1 MFDERDIIHRYSR
14 ADAIRDGTLIDITK
28 LSHEAGFRFPV
39 ALTRAVWERC
49 VKVPDGVVGQDE
61 EGRTWDIAFLLA
73 AAIRRGSDGREV
85 SFAVHVRNSNRR
97 GMPPATPL
105 VAVCGPG
112 DDGEP
117 CVTVMLP
124 GED

>member
-1 MFDERDIIHRYSR
+1 MFDNRDIIHSYSR

-28 LSHEAGFRFPV
+28 LAHEAGFRFPV

-49 VKVPDGVVGQDE
+49 VKVPDGVAGQDE
-61 EGRTWDIAFLLA
+61 EGRTWDIAHLLA
-73 AAIRRGSDGREV
+73 AAIRRGAGGQEV
-85 SFAVHVRNSNRR
+85 PFAVHVRNSNRR
-97 GMPPATPL
+97 GVPAATPL

-117 CVTVMLP
+117 VVTVMLP

>member
-1 MFDERDIIHRYSR
+1 MFDNRDLIHNPTR
-14 ADAIRDGTLIDITK
+14 ADAIRDGSLIDITK
-28 LSHEAGFRFPV
+28 FVHEAGFRFPI

-49 VKVPDGVVGQDE
+49 VKVPDGMSGQSE
-61 EGRTWDIAFLLA
+61 EGRTSEVASMLA
-73 AAIRRGSDGREV
+73 AAIRRGAGGQEV
-85 SFAVHVRNSNRR
+85 PFTVHVRYSNRR
-97 GMPPATPL
+97 GIPAATPL

-117 CVTVMLP
+117 VVTVMLP

>member
-1 MFDERDIIHRYSR
+1 MFDDRDIIHIYSR
-14 ADAIRDGTLIDITK
+14 AHAIRDGALIDITA
-28 LSHEAGFRFPV
+28 LAHEAGFRFPV

-49 VKVPDGVVGQDE
+49 VKVPDGVTGQDD
-61 EGRTWDIAFLLA
+61 EGRTWDIASVLA
-73 AAIRRGSDGREV
+73 AAIRRGADGRAV
-85 SFAVHVRNSNRR
+85 SFAVHVRTGDRR
-97 GMPPATPL
+97 GTPAATPL